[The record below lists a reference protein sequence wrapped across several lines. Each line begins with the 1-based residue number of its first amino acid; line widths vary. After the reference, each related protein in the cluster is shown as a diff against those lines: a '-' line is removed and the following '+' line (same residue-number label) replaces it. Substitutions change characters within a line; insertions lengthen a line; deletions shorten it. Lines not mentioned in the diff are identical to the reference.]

1 MTSPFSLVRRSRRET
16 GLQRSALTLFRH
28 MLLFTDRGQRSVAD
42 ADVPFVYRGA
52 TVASYCGVTVVMA
65 NGEEISGR
73 TLTAAVDALQAKLND
88 MTPPPMAA

>member
-1 MTSPFSLVRRSRRET
+1 M

-42 ADVPFVYRGA
+42 VDVLFVYRGA
-52 TVASYCGVTVVMA
+52 TVASYCGVTVVMENIGA
-65 NGEEISGR
+65 RSHR
-73 TLTAAVDALQAKLND
+73 RHRDALQAKLND